1 MTTQAD
7 SRDQR
12 LGKSLDL
19 GPVRLFPAT
28 SSGHCETCGGPA
40 RTVIVTRG
48 RDMLVCVEAEELR
61 ARLAQRQVPCPNHD

>member
-40 RTVIVTRG
+40 RTLIVTRD
-48 RDMLVCVEAEELR
+48 RDMLVCTELEELW
-61 ARLAQRQVPCPNHD
+61 ARLAQGLAPCYNHD